1 MSEKLRKHLKQLS
14 RKPLTEEE
22 LIDTENNLI
31 NFAKCLLK
39 MHDELKKQGV
49 FLENDKKK
57 NIAPKYIPQRIV

>member
-39 MHDELKKQGV
+39 MHDELKKQDV
-49 FLENDKKK
+49 F
-57 NIAPKYIPQRIV
+57 